1 MGSTELTPTGLTPT
15 EMTPTALARLEQLA
29 RRRYELGRL
38 RRAALGA
45 LPLLPLV
52 LVALCLTQ
60 RPTSTLCFGSAALGL
75 ALTMLWYGRAA
86 QRAVLPGM
94 AAGVVPL
101 ALSLCANQIHHCG
114 MNGCS
119 SFCAPAC
126 TLGGSLAGLGVM
138 YVARRRGLGFRFL
151 LGASGVALLTG
162 AMGCTCVG
170 YSGVLGLGVGF
181 LLGLFPSF
189 LRFGRAAA

>member
-1 MGSTELTPTGLTPT
+1 MGSTDLGL
-15 EMTPTALARLEQLA
+15 LEQRA

-45 LPLLPLV
+45 LPLLPIL
-52 LVALCLTQ
+52 LVALYLTQ
-60 RPTSTLCFGSAALGL
+60 RPTSTLCFGLGALGL
-75 ALTMLWYGRAA
+75 TLAMLWYGRSP
-86 QRAVLPGM
+86 QRAVLPGV

-114 MNGCS
+114 ANGCS

-126 TLGGSLAGLGVM
+126 TLGGALAGLAVM
-138 YVARRRGLGFRFL
+138 SVARRRGLGLGFL

-170 YSGVLGLGVGF
+170 YSGVLGLGVGYG
-181 LLGLFPSF
+181 LGLLPGW
-189 LRFGRAAA
+189 LRFRRSAA